1 MAKRENKAEDNQG
14 RNGQALGIIET
25 RGMTGAIEAC
35 DAMTKAAYVGV
46 TSTYKVD
53 AGIVT
58 VIVRGDIGAVQAAT
72 EAGAE
77 AARKVGE
84 LRGSHVIA
92 RPHPGVEKKFS

>member
-1 MAKRENKAEDNQG
+1 MGKHSNKSNEDYKG
-14 RNGQALGIIET
+14 LALGIIET

-35 DAMTKAAYVGV
+35 DTMTKAANVAV
-46 TSTYKVD
+46 TTTYKVD

-58 VIVRGDIGAVQAAT
+58 VIVRGDIGAVQAAVS
-72 EAGAE
+72 AGAE

-92 RPHPGVEKKFS
+92 RPHEGVEKQFS

>member
-1 MAKRENKAEDNQG
+1 MAKTNKTNESAGE
-14 RNGQALGIIET
+14 ALGIIET

-35 DAMTKAAYVGV
+35 DAMAKSANVSV
-46 TSTYKVD
+46 ESKSKID

-58 VIVRGDIGAVQAAT
+58 ITVRGDVGSVNVAVA
-72 EAGAE
+72 AGAE

-92 RPHPGVEKKFS
+92 RPHELLDKLLPNHG